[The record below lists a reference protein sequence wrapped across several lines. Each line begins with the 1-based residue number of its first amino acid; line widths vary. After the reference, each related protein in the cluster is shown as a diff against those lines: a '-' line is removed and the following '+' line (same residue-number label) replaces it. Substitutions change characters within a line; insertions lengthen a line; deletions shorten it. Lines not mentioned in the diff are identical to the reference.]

1 MSDFTP
7 QGDINLR
14 DTYAIDG
21 ATNITAL
28 EFYGDGSNLTGIAL
42 DKALGD
48 LTDVTITSVADNEFL
63 IYDNASSK
71 WINKTS
77 TEIGFATVA
86 TSGLYSDL
94 TGNPTIPDQ
103 LSDLS
108 DDTTHRTVTDTEK
121 STWNGKQDTL
131 VADTDYLTP
140 GTAGTT
146 YEPLKGIGDNY
157 VTDADITLLGN
168 TSNTNTGDQDI
179 DGIGTNATAIALNT
193 THRTGDGS
201 DHADVAT
208 NTSDIATN
216 VIAIGLNTA
225 KETNIVHP
233 LVEKAVPSDALFTD
247 TVYDDTTI
255 QSEVDLNTTHRGL
268 TNNPHSVD
276 KTDVGLSNVPN
287 TDCTNASNL
296 SSGTVPSAVLP
307 PVALTSVQTAVSE
320 ITMLALTTEEG
331 DVVVRS
337 DENKSYMRN
346 AGTAGTMAD
355 FTELQTPTDS
365 VLSVNGETGTV
376 ILTTGDIS
384 EDANKKYVT
393 DAQLTIIGNTT
404 NTNSG
409 DQTISDATIALT
421 DITTNDVSTAKHGFA
436 PKGNG
441 SATAFL
447 NGLGAY
453 STPAGSG
460 NVSTSGSPIDNDFAK
475 FVNAT
480 DIEGRSYSEVRTDL
494 NVEDGADVT
503 DVTNVTAAGAAMSGG
518 AFHDGFSDFVANEHL
533 DWTADQSPAVI
544 NAANYTNTGDTTYT
558 GGTNLT
564 LDGTTF
570 NVDDKFL
577 KNDADDTTSGT
588 ITWSGG
594 SSTNANTAYTHSQ
607 DNTQAHSDYLLNNAS
622 DTTSGTIT
630 AGGFTTT
637 GVTVTGDHGT
647 AATDQVVNVCY
658 GTGSP
663 PTANTT
669 TIGSL
674 FVKYTA

>member
-1 MSDFTP
+1 M
-7 QGDINLR
+7 GDAR
-14 DTYAIDG
+14 
-21 ATNITAL
+21 
-28 EFYGDGSNLTGIAL
+28 
-42 DKALGD
+42 
-48 LTDVTITSVADNEFL
+48 EFL
-63 IYDNASSK
+63 EKLEVKRNT
-71 WINKTS
+71 NKILNDMKTP
-77 TEIGFATVA
+77 IAT
-86 TSGLYSDL
+86 TNDGHSILIPNHSGE
-94 TGNPTIPDQ
+94 
-103 LSDLS
+103 
-108 DDTTHRTVTDTEK
+108 H
-121 STWNGKQDTL
+121 
-131 VADTDYLTP
+131 
-140 GTAGTT
+140 TAGTT
-146 YEPLKGIGDNY
+146 GTPVSDL
-157 VTDADITLLGN
+157 DI
-168 TSNTNTGDQDI
+168 
-179 DGIGTNATAIALNT
+179 
-193 THRTGDGS
+193 
-201 DHADVAT
+201 
-208 NTSDIATN
+208 
-216 VIAIGLNTA
+216 
-225 KETNIVHP
+225 
-233 LVEKAVPSDALFTD
+233 
-247 TVYDDTTI
+247 
-255 QSEVDLNTTHRGL
+255 
-268 TNNPHSVD
+268 
-276 KTDVGLSNVPN
+276 
-287 TDCTNASNL
+287 
-296 SSGTVPSAVLP
+296 
-307 PVALTSVQTAVSE
+307 
-320 ITMLALTTEEG
+320 
-331 DVVVRS
+331 
-337 DENKSYMRN
+337 
-346 AGTAGTMAD
+346 
-355 FTELQTPTDS
+355 
-365 VLSVNGETGTV
+365 
-376 ILTTGDIS
+376 
-384 EDANKKYVT
+384 ANKKYVDDNAGGAPEGT
-393 DAQLTIIGNTT
+393 AVKS
-404 NTNSG
+404 SG
-409 DQTISDATIALT
+409 EGAGT
-421 DITTNDVSTAKHGFA
+421 K
-436 PKGNG
+436 
-441 SATAFL
+441 FL
-447 NGLGAY
+447 REDGDGTC
-453 STPAGSG
+453 SWQTPAGSG

>member
-28 EFYGDGSNLTGIAL
+28 EFYGDGSNLTGIGL

-255 QSEVDLNTTHRGL
+255 QSEVALNTTHRGL

-287 TDCTNASNL
+287 IDCTNASNL

-346 AGTAGTMAD
+346 DGTAGDMTD

-376 ILTTGDIS
+376 VLTTGDIGV
-384 EDANKKYVT
+384 DADSNYVT
-393 DAQLTIIGNTT
+393 DAQVTLLGQTT

-409 DQTISDATIALT
+409 DNSRNSQYSGL
-421 DITTNDVSTAKHGFA
+421 VS
-436 PKGNG
+436 
-441 SATAFL
+441 
-447 NGLGAY
+447 
-453 STPAGSG
+453 
-460 NVSTSGSPIDNDFAK
+460 NVSTNLSLGTKTATTIDVNSSDGT
-475 FVNAT
+475 NAT
-480 DIEGRSYSEVRTDL
+480 LPEADTTNAGILGSDKWDEIVANSNKISYNSTASTKLGTIEES
-494 NVEDGADVT
+494 ADVT
-503 DVTNVTAAGAAMSGG
+503 DATNVVSSLSAATLTGALTAA
-518 AFHDGFSDFVANEHL
+518 
-533 DWTADQSPAVI
+533 
-544 NAANYTNTGDTTYT
+544 
-558 GGTNLT
+558 
-564 LDGTTF
+564 
-570 NVDDKFL
+570 
-577 KNDADDTTSGT
+577 
-588 ITWSGG
+588 
-594 SSTNANTAYTHSQ
+594 
-607 DNTQAHSDYLLNNAS
+607 
-622 DTTSGTIT
+622 
-630 AGGFTTT
+630 
-637 GVTVTGDHGT
+637 DHGT
-647 AATDQVVNVCY
+647 AATDQVVNVSY

-674 FVKYTA
+674 FVKYIA